1 LVATDIPGCREAV
14 VDGETGFLVPPSN
27 PAKLAEALQ
36 TLIRDPG
43 LRQRFGAAGRQRVE
57 KYFSDAII
65 CAQTLLVYEAL
76 VSGSPP

>member
-1 LVATDIPGCREAV
+1 
-14 VDGETGFLVPPSN
+14 VDGETGFLVPPRN

-36 TLIRDPG
+36 KLIRDPD
-43 LRQRFGAAGRQRVE
+43 LRQRFGAAGRRRVE
-57 KYFSDAII
+57 QYFSDAII